1 VAVKL
6 SLSQQI
12 EKAAEVLHRGGL
24 VVFPTDTVYGLAA
37 DPCNRAAVERLYEI
51 KQRPRDK
58 SLPLLASGVRQLKK
72 IAELNPLA
80 RFLAARFWPGGLT
93 LVLKRKI
100 SFPEY
105 VSGGGGTIAVRVPHH
120 RVPAGVAR
128 LLGGP
133 VVGTSANLSGRPS
146 ALTASAATM
155 QLGNFVDLII
165 DGGECPGGIEST
177 IVDVTGKEPSIIRRG
192 TVPQDMVAEAWK
204 LFLASKA

>member
-1 VAVKL
+1 MAAMLPLKR
-6 SLSQQI
+6 QI
-12 EKAAEVLHRGGL
+12 EKAAEVLRKGGL

-51 KQRPRDK
+51 KQRPREK
-58 SLPLLASGVRQLKK
+58 SLPLLASGVRQLKDV
-72 IAELNPLA
+72 AELSPLA
-80 RFLAARFWPGGLT
+80 RFLAAHFWPGGLT
-93 LVLKRKI
+93 LILKRKV

-105 VSGGGGTIAVRVPHH
+105 VSGGGGTIAVRVPGH

-133 VVGTSANLSGRPS
+133 IVGTSANLSGRPS
-146 ALTASAATM
+146 ALTASAAAM

-177 IVDVTGKEPSIIRRG
+177 IVDVTGGEPSVIRRG
-192 TVPQDMVAEAWK
+192 AVPDDAVAEAWK
-204 LFLASKA
+204 VFLTRGA